1 MISTISSKKKHSKI
15 KLWAAVVWLLIWQ
28 AASMCIGQE
37 ILLVSPVS
45 VILCLFEFVR
55 TMEFWQSLAVSFVK
69 ILSGF
74 LLGTLSGVTAAGL
87 AARFRRV
94 DEFLEPFV
102 QTIKAVPVASF
113 IILVLIW
120 ISPEDLS
127 VIISFLMVFPVIY
140 TNVKDGIRSL
150 DRNLTEMARVFRIP
164 AALRI
169 RYIYVSQILPFFRA
183 GCSLALGLCWKS
195 GIAAEVIGLPEHTI
209 GENLYNAKIYLDT
222 PDLFAWTLVI
232 VVISVLFEKVFL
244 RLIDCG
250 MKYVEKMG
258 RAVRYNRSGRKPY
271 PGRAGEK
278 ARTAAEKTAENP
290 AEQAAGSAAGDIRI
304 RNLSK
309 SYGTEKVLNAF
320 SADIPRGK
328 TTCIMGPSGC
338 GKTTLLRIFMGLEQP
353 DEGSME
359 GMPDRI
365 SAVFQEDRLCSRL
378 TAVTNIRLICPGRP
392 EPEVWKGLGYLGL
405 GGQEDQPVCEYSGGM
420 RQRTSILRAL
430 YADSEILFLDEPFK
444 GLDKDMR
451 RRTAD
456 FILEMAAG
464 RTVVCVTHDQGDI
477 SLLDSVQVIRL
488 E

>member
-15 KLWAAVVWLLIWQ
+15 KLWAAAAWLLIWQ

-45 VILCLFEFVR
+45 VILRLFELIR
-55 TMEFWQSLAVSFVK
+55 TIEFWQSLAVSFVK
-69 ILSGF
+69 ILTGF

-140 TNVKDGIRSL
+140 TNVKDGIHSL

-164 AALRI
+164 AILRI

-183 GCSLALGLCWKS
+183 GCSLALGLRWKS

-209 GENLYNAKIYLDT
+209 GENLYNAKIYLNT

-244 RLIDCG
+244 RLIDCAV
-250 MKYVEKMG
+250 KNVEKMG
-258 RAVRYNRSGRKPY
+258 RVCISGENRRQRNSGKT
-271 PGRAGEK
+271 EK
-278 ARTAAEKTAENP
+278 A
-290 AEQAAGSAAGDIRI
+290 EQQEETIRI
-304 RNLSK
+304 RGLSK
-309 SYGTEKVLNAF
+309 SYGSEKVLDAF
-320 SADIPRGK
+320 SADIPKGK
-328 TTCIMGPSGC
+328 TTCVMGPSGC
-338 GKTTLLRIFMGLEQP
+338 GKTTLLRILMGLERP
-353 DEGSME
+353 DGGSVE
-359 GMPDRI
+359 DMPDRI
-365 SAVFQEDRLCSRL
+365 SAVFQEDRLCGRL
-378 TAVTNIRLICPGRP
+378 TAVTNIRLVCPGRP
-392 EPEVWKGLGYLGL
+392 EREVRKGLDYLGL
-405 GGQEDQPVCEYSGGM
+405 GGQEDQPVQEYSGGM
-420 RQRTSILRAL
+420 RQRTAILRAL
-430 YADSEILFLDEPFK
+430 YADSEILFLDEPLK

-464 RTVVCVTHDQGDI
+464 RTVICVTHDQGDV
-477 SLLDSVQVIRL
+477 SLLDAVQVIRL
-488 E
+488 V